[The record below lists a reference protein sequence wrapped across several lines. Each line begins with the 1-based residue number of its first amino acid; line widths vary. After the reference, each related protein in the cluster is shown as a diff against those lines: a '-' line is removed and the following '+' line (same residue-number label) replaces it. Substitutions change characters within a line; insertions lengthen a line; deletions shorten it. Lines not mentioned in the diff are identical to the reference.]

1 MVVLELVLEHAPT
14 PVPMLAPVVLE
25 VVKVAV
31 LVVLELVAEL
41 VLVAV
46 DVLDALGIVKMTV

>member
-25 VVKVAV
+25 LVQV
-31 LVVLELVAEL
+31 VVLAVADAL
-41 VLVAV
+41 
-46 DVLDALGIVKMTV
+46 DVLGTVKMTV